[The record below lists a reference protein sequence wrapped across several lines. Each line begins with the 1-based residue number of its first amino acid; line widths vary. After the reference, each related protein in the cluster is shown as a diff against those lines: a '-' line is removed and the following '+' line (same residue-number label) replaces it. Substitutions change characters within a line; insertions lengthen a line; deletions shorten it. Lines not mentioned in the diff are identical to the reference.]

1 MAAAGVSLLTAC
13 QTIETISMDYM
24 LPAEVSFPEELKR
37 VAVVNN
43 SPVIKPEQTL
53 IEENVITCRSR
64 EHHTHAH
71 TIGTEFLDEFDGVGR
86 IT

>member
-1 MAAAGVSLLTAC
+1 MLWMAAAGVSLLTAC

-53 IEENVITCRSR
+53 IEEKGAEKSFWGDSKRAT
-64 EHHTHAH
+64 
-71 TIGTEFLDEFDGVGR
+71 
-86 IT
+86 